1 MAEVFR
7 IPVEKASDANEFVND
22 IWFMKMNEV
31 EYEVNDAVL
40 SKLNS
45 HYDRKVLYD
54 VVGNM
59 LHWFPEYKKGEIR
72 DALRYMGRRYYIRLY
87 YRANR
92 PSDYMKRRGKNEKS
106 SYCSNEIKQ
115 SLFATEEYKVFYQR

>member
-59 LHWFPEYKKGEIR
+59 LHWFPEYKKER
-72 DALRYMGRRYYIRLY
+72 SEMH
-87 YRANR
+87 
-92 PSDYMKRRGKNEKS
+92 
-106 SYCSNEIKQ
+106 
-115 SLFATEEYKVFYQR
+115 